1 MLSWDE
7 SKPEPI
13 VSYEIYEI
21 DEVTLSPRMPTL
33 FRLVPEATSV
43 QTTTVEPLT
52 FPHYNVQT
60 PFVLVLDVEV
70 VQTWYVN
77 VSHTPDEVR
86 REDDE
91 ILRQLQSTQA
101 RISIWN
107 LLASSNTHK
116 DALTIALSQIKVET
130 TTTPERLIHMM
141 RAGRATCIVF
151 TVDDLPPKGSDH
163 TRPVYISIGCSGHRV
178 PFILLDNGLTLNIC
192 LLAIAIAL
200 GYAPS
205 NFGPST

>member
-1 MLSWDE
+1 MTAARLLDGTSA
-7 SKPEPI
+7 PE
-13 VSYEIYEI
+13 
-21 DEVTLSPRMPTL
+21 
-33 FRLVPEATSV
+33 
-43 QTTTVEPLT
+43 
-52 FPHYNVQT
+52 
-60 PFVLVLDVEV
+60 
-70 VQTWYVN
+70 
-77 VSHTPDEVR
+77 EVR

-91 ILRQLQSTQA
+91 VLTQCQSTQA